1 MKSAWSRT
9 VVATAMVA
17 LSASAAQAADC
28 DRACLG
34 GMITKYV
41 EAIVAHN
48 PQGLPLAPTVRFTE
62 DSRELRLGEGAW
74 KTVTRAGTFRQ
85 DYLDVRRGIAASHVE
100 LHEEGAQLQY
110 SVILRVV
117 DQKITGIETLIN
129 RVTKESKFQPDSSLS
144 KPLRKMND
152 PVPSGKRMSRE
163 ELIKVALTYPEGLRI
178 GSFPDATPFAKD
190 AYRVENGMFIAGEGC
205 PRANCPGMYTQRVIL
220 HPSIVAS
227 VAAVD
232 EELGLV
238 LLWMNF
244 GYTNS
249 YGANNAL
256 VTFEAFK
263 IWGGEIQAINAFFRT
278 MPLET
283 PRFWPSAK

>member
-1 MKSAWSRT
+1 MNSVWSRT
-9 VVATAMVA
+9 VVATAMMA
-17 LSASAAQAADC
+17 FSASAAQAADC

-48 PQGLPLAPTVRFTE
+48 PQMLPLAPTVRFTE
-62 DSRELRLGEGAW
+62 DSRELRLGDGVW
-74 KTVTRAGTFRQ
+74 KTITRAGTFRQ

-100 LHEEGAQLQY
+100 LYEEAAQVQY
-110 SVILRVV
+110 SVILRIV
-117 DQKITGIETLIN
+117 DQKITGIETLVN
-129 RVTKESKFQPDSSLS
+129 RVTKESKFQPDSLGT
-144 KPLRKMND
+144 PLRKMND
-152 PVPSGKRMSRE
+152 PVPGGKRMSRE
-163 ELIKVALTYPEGLRI
+163 DLIKVALTYPEGLRI
-178 GSFPDATPFAKD
+178 GSFPDVTPFAKD

-205 PRANCPGMYTQRVIL
+205 PRANCAGMYTQRVIL
-220 HPSIVAS
+220 HPGIVAS

-232 EELGLV
+232 EEMGLV

-263 IWGGEIQAINAFFRT
+263 IWGGEIQAINAFFRI

>member
-1 MKSAWSRT
+1 MSAMQSWKLGIL
-9 VVATAMVA
+9 AA
-17 LSASAAQAADC
+17 LVLFWGSAAQAAEC
-28 DRACLG
+28 NRECLR

-41 EAIVAHN
+41 EAIVAHT
-48 PQGLPLAPTVRFTE
+48 PQSLPLAENVRFTE
-62 DSRELRLGEGAW
+62 DSRQLSLGEGAW
-74 KTVTRAGTFRQ
+74 KTVTRAGSFRQ

-100 LHEEGAQLQY
+100 LQEEGAQLQY
-110 SVILRVV
+110 SVVLRIV

-129 RVTKESKFQPDSSLS
+129 RVTPTSKFQPDSLG

-152 PVPSGKRMSRE
+152 PVPGKRMSRE
-163 ELIKVALTYPEGLRI
+163 ELIRVALTYPEGLRI

-190 AYRVENGMFIAGEGC
+190 AYRVENGFFIAGEGC

-220 HPSIVAS
+220 HPNIVAS

-232 EELGLV
+232 EEAGIV

-249 YGANNAL
+249 YGPNNAL

-263 IWGGEIQAINAFFRT
+263 IWGGEIQAVNAFFRIL
-278 MPLET
+278 PLET
-283 PRFWPSAK
+283 PRFWPSAR

>member
-1 MKSAWSRT
+1 M
-9 VVATAMVA
+9 
-17 LSASAAQAADC
+17 
-28 DRACLG
+28 
-34 GMITKYV
+34 
-41 EAIVAHN
+41 
-48 PQGLPLAPTVRFTE
+48 LPLAPTVRFTE
-62 DSRELRLGEGAW
+62 DSRELPLGDGVW

-100 LHEEGAQLQY
+100 LHEEAAQIQY

-117 DQKITGIETLIN
+117 DQKITGIETLVN
-129 RVTKESKFQPDSSLS
+129 RVNKESRFQPDSSLA

-152 PVPSGKRMSRE
+152 PVPGGKRMSRE
-163 ELIKVALTYPEGLRI
+163 DLIKVALTYPEGLRI

-205 PRANCPGMYTQRVIL
+205 PRATCPGMYTQRVIL
-220 HPSIVAS
+220 HPGIVAS

-263 IWGGEIQAINAFFRT
+263 IWGGEIQAINAFFRI

>member
-1 MKSAWSRT
+1 LA
-9 VVATAMVA
+9 VAIVA
-17 LSASAAQAADC
+17 STASAAQAAEC

-48 PQGLPLAPTVRFTE
+48 PQSLPLAPTVRFTE
-62 DSRELRLGEGAW
+62 DSKELPLGDGAW

-100 LHEEGAQLQY
+100 LYEGDVQLQY
-110 SVILRVV
+110 SVVLHVT
-117 DQKITGIETLIN
+117 DQKIAGIETLVN
-129 RVTKESKFQPDSSLS
+129 RVDATSRFKPDSLG
-144 KPLRKMND
+144 KPLRKFND
-152 PVPSGKRMSRE
+152 PPSGKRMSRD

-190 AYRVENGMFIAGEGC
+190 AYRVENGMFIAGDGC
-205 PRANCPGMYTQRVIL
+205 PRATCPGMYTQRVIL

-232 EELGLV
+232 EEAGIV

-244 GYTNS
+244 GFTNS
-249 YGANNAL
+249 YGPNNAL

-263 IWGGEIQAINAFFRT
+263 VWGGEIQAINAFFRIL
-278 MPLET
+278 PQET

>member
-1 MKSAWSRT
+1 MTSVWCRT
-9 VVATAMVA
+9 AVVAAIVLFA
-17 LSASAAQAADC
+17 APGAQAADC

-34 GMITKYV
+34 AMIGKYV
-41 EAIVAHN
+41 DAIVAHT
-48 PQGLPLAPTVRFTE
+48 PQSLPLAPNVRFTE
-62 DSRELRLGEGAW
+62 DSKELPLGDGAW

-85 DYLDVRRGIAASHVE
+85 DYLDVRRGVAASHVE
-100 LHEEGAQLQY
+100 LYEEGTQVQY
-110 SVILRVV
+110 SLVLHVA
-117 DQKITGIETLIN
+117 DQKIAGIETLIN
-129 RVTKESKFQPDSSLS
+129 RVTPDSRFKPDSLG

-152 PVPSGKRMSRE
+152 PAPAGKRMSRE
-163 ELIKVALTYPEGLRI
+163 ELVRVALTYPEGLRI

-190 AYRVENGMFIAGEGC
+190 AYRVENGLFIAGDGC

-220 HPSIVAS
+220 HPNVVAS

-232 EELGLV
+232 EDAGIV

-249 YGANNAL
+249 YGPNNAL

-263 IWGGEIQAINAFFRT
+263 IWGGEIQAINAFFRIL
-278 MPLET
+278 PLET
-283 PRFWPSAK
+283 PRFWPSAR

>member
-1 MKSAWSRT
+1 MNRT
-9 VVATAMVA
+9 WRRAAVVAVIVVC
-17 LSASAAQAADC
+17 SASRAQGAEC

-41 EAIVAHN
+41 DAIVAHT
-48 PQGLPLAPTVRFTE
+48 PQALPLAPNARFTE
-62 DSRELRLGEGAW
+62 DSRELPLGDGAW
-74 KTVTRAGTFRQ
+74 KTVTRAGNFRQ
-85 DYLDVRRGIAASHVE
+85 DYLDVRRGVAASHVE
-100 LHEEGAQLQY
+100 LYEEGVQVQY
-110 SVILRVV
+110 SLVLHVA
-117 DQKITGIETLIN
+117 DQKIAGIETLIN
-129 RVTKESKFQPDSSLS
+129 RVTPDSRFKPDSLG

-152 PVPSGKRMSRE
+152 PVPVGQRMTRAD
-163 ELIKVALTYPEGLRI
+163 LIKVALMYPEGLRI

-190 AYRVENGMFIAGEGC
+190 AYRVENGLFIAGDGC

-220 HPSIVAS
+220 HPNVIAS

-232 EELGLV
+232 EDAGIV

-249 YGANNAL
+249 YGPNNAL

-263 IWGGEIQAINAFFRT
+263 IWGGEIQAINAFFRIL
-278 MPLET
+278 PLET
-283 PRFWPSAK
+283 PRFWPSAR

>member
-1 MKSAWSRT
+1 MA
-9 VVATAMVA
+9 AA
-17 LSASAAQAADC
+17 LLFCASAVQAAEC
-28 DRACLG
+28 DRECLR

-41 EAIVAHN
+41 EAIVAHT
-48 PQGLPLAPTVRFTE
+48 PQSLPLAANVRFTE
-62 DSRELRLGEGAW
+62 DSRALPLGEGAW

-100 LHEEGAQLQY
+100 LHEEGAQVQY
-110 SVILRVV
+110 SLVLRVV
-117 DQKITGIETLIN
+117 DQKITGIETLVN
-129 RVTKESKFQPDSSLS
+129 RITPTSKFQPDSLGM
-144 KPLRKMND
+144 PLRKMND
-152 PVPSGKRMSRE
+152 PVPDNRKMSRA
-163 ELIKVALTYPEGLRI
+163 ELIRVALTYPEGLRI

-190 AYRVENGMFIAGEGC
+190 AYRVENGLFIAGDGC

-220 HPSIVAS
+220 HPNIVAS

-232 EELGLV
+232 EEAGIV

-249 YGANNAL
+249 YGPNNSL

-263 IWGGEIQAINAFFRT
+263 IWGGEIQAINAFFRIL
-278 MPLET
+278 PLET
-283 PRFWPSAK
+283 PRFWPSVR

>member
-1 MKSAWSRT
+1 MMAAAILLFG
-9 VVATAMVA
+9 V
-17 LSASAAQAADC
+17 SAAQAAEC
-28 DRACLG
+28 DRACLR

-41 EAIVAHN
+41 EAMVAHT
-48 PQGLPLAPTVRFTE
+48 PQSLPLAPNVRFTE
-62 DSRELRLGEGAW
+62 DSRELPLGEGAW

-100 LHEEGAQLQY
+100 LHEEGGQLQY

-117 DQKITGIETLIN
+117 DEKITGIETLIN
-129 RVTKESKFQPDSSLS
+129 RVTPASRFQPDSLG
-144 KPLRKMND
+144 KPLPRIND
-152 PVPSGKRMSRE
+152 PVPAAKRMSRA
-163 ELIKVALTYPEGLRI
+163 ELIRVALTYTEGLRI
-178 GSFPDATPFAKD
+178 GNFADVTPFAKD
-190 AYRVENGMFIAGEGC
+190 AYRVENGVFIAGEGC
-205 PRANCPGMYTQRVIL
+205 ARATCPGLYTQRVIL
-220 HPSIVAS
+220 HPDVIAS

-232 EELGLV
+232 EEAGIV

-249 YGANNAL
+249 YGPNNAL

-263 IWGGEIQAINAFFRT
+263 IWGGEIQAVNAFSRI

-283 PRFWPSAK
+283 PRFWPSAR

>member
-1 MKSAWSRT
+1 
-9 VVATAMVA
+9 VATAMVA
-17 LSASAAQAADC
+17 FSASAAQAADC

-48 PQGLPLAPTVRFTE
+48 PQMLPLAPTVRFTE
-62 DSRELRLGEGAW
+62 DSRELRLGDGVW
-74 KTVTRAGTFRQ
+74 KTITRAGTFRQ

-100 LHEEGAQLQY
+100 LYEEAAQVQY
-110 SVILRVV
+110 SVILRIV
-117 DQKITGIETLIN
+117 DQKITGIETLVN
-129 RVTKESKFQPDSSLS
+129 RVTKESKFQPDSLG

-152 PVPSGKRMSRE
+152 PVPGGKRMSRE
-163 ELIKVALTYPEGLRI
+163 DLIKVALTYPEGLRI
-178 GSFPDATPFAKD
+178 GSFPDVTPFAKD

-205 PRANCPGMYTQRVIL
+205 PRANCAGMYTQRVIL
-220 HPSIVAS
+220 HPGIVAS

-232 EELGLV
+232 EEMGLV

-263 IWGGEIQAINAFFRT
+263 IWGGEIQAINAFFRI

>member
-1 MKSAWSRT
+1 MNSAWSRT

-17 LSASAAQAADC
+17 FSASAAQAADC

-34 GMITKYV
+34 GMIAKYV

-48 PQGLPLAPTVRFTE
+48 PKMLPLAPTVRFTE
-62 DSRELRLGEGAW
+62 DSRELPLGDGVW

-100 LHEEGAQLQY
+100 LHEEAAQIQY

-117 DQKITGIETLIN
+117 DQKITGIETLVN
-129 RVTKESKFQPDSSLS
+129 RVTKESRFQPDSSLA

-152 PVPSGKRMSRE
+152 PVPGGKRMSRE
-163 ELIKVALTYPEGLRI
+163 DLIKVALTYPEGLRI

-205 PRANCPGMYTQRVIL
+205 PRATCPGMYTQRVIL
-220 HPSIVAS
+220 HPGIVAS

-263 IWGGEIQAINAFFRT
+263 IWGGEIQAVNAFFRIL
-278 MPLET
+278 PLET

>member
-1 MKSAWSRT
+1 MRRAWSRAVAAAAI
-9 VVATAMVA
+9 VVLGAAG
-17 LSASAAQAADC
+17 AQAAEC

-41 EAIVAHN
+41 DAIVAHN
-48 PQGLPLAPTVRFTE
+48 PQALPLAPTVRFTE
-62 DSRELRLGEGAW
+62 DSRELPLGDGAW

-100 LHEEGAQLQY
+100 LYEAAAQLQY
-110 SVILRVV
+110 SVVLHIV
-117 DQKITGIETLIN
+117 DQKIAGIETLIN
-129 RVTKESKFQPDSSLS
+129 RVTSDSRFQPDSLG

-152 PVPSGKRMSRE
+152 APPAGKRMSRE
-163 ELIKVALTYPEGLRI
+163 ELIRVALTYPEGLRI

-190 AYRVENGMFIAGEGC
+190 AYRVENGLFIAGEGC
-205 PRANCPGMYTQRVIL
+205 PRANCPGMYSQRVIL
-220 HPSIVAS
+220 HPNVIAS

-232 EELGLV
+232 EEAGIV

-249 YGANNAL
+249 YGPNNAL

-263 IWGGEIQAINAFFRT
+263 VWGGEIQAINAFFRIL
-278 MPLET
+278 PLET
-283 PRFWPSAK
+283 PRFWPSAR

>member
-1 MKSAWSRT
+1 MMRAWSRAVTAAT
-9 VVATAMVA
+9 VVMFAAT
-17 LSASAAQAADC
+17 AQAAEC

-34 GMITKYV
+34 GMIAKYV

-48 PQGLPLAPTVRFTE
+48 PEALPLAPTVRFTE
-62 DSRELRLGEGAW
+62 DSRELPLGDGAW
-74 KTVTRAGTFRQ
+74 KTVTRAGSFRQ

-100 LHEEGAQLQY
+100 LYEAGAQLQY
-110 SVILRVV
+110 SVVLRVV
-117 DQKITGIETLIN
+117 DQKIAGIETLIN
-129 RVTKESKFQPDSSLS
+129 RVTADSRFQPDSLS

-152 PVPSGKRMSRE
+152 APPAGKRMSRE
-163 ELIKVALTYPEGLRI
+163 ELIRVALTYPEGLRI

-190 AYRVENGMFIAGEGC
+190 AYRVENGLFIAGDGC
-205 PRANCPGMYTQRVIL
+205 PRATCAGMYTQRVIL
-220 HPSIVAS
+220 HPNVVAS

-232 EELGLV
+232 EDAGIV

-249 YGANNAL
+249 YGPNNAL

-263 IWGGEIQAINAFFRT
+263 VWGGEIQAINAFFRIL
-278 MPLET
+278 PLET
-283 PRFWPSAK
+283 PRFWPSAR

>member
-1 MKSAWSRT
+1 MNSVWSRT
-9 VVATAMVA
+9 VVATAMMA
-17 LSASAAQAADC
+17 FSASAAQAADC

-41 EAIVAHN
+41 EAIVAHH
-48 PQGLPLAPTVRFTE
+48 PQMLPLAPTVRFTE
-62 DSRELRLGEGAW
+62 DSRELRLGDGVW
-74 KTVTRAGTFRQ
+74 KTITRAGTFRQ

-100 LHEEGAQLQY
+100 LYEEAAQVQY
-110 SVILRVV
+110 SVILRIV
-117 DQKITGIETLIN
+117 DQKITGIETLVN
-129 RVTKESKFQPDSSLS
+129 RVTKESKFQPDSLGT
-144 KPLRKMND
+144 PLRKMND
-152 PVPSGKRMSRE
+152 PVPGGKRMSRE
-163 ELIKVALTYPEGLRI
+163 DLIKVALTYPEGLRI
-178 GSFPDATPFAKD
+178 GSFPDVTPFAKD

-205 PRANCPGMYTQRVIL
+205 PRANCAGMYTQRVIL
-220 HPSIVAS
+220 HPGIVAS

-232 EELGLV
+232 EEMGLV

-263 IWGGEIQAINAFFRT
+263 IWGGEIQAINAFFRI

>member
-1 MKSAWSRT
+1 MSIWNGCA
-9 VVATAMVA
+9 ATAA
-17 LSASAAQAADC
+17 LLLLSASGAQAAEC
-28 DRACLG
+28 NRECLR

-41 EAIVAHN
+41 DALVAHA
-48 PQGLPLAPTVRFTE
+48 PQSLPLAENVRFTE
-62 DSRELRLGEGAW
+62 DSRQLALGEGAW
-74 KTVTRAGTFRQ
+74 KTVARAGSFRQ

-100 LHEEGAQLQY
+100 LHEDGGQLQY
-110 SVILRVV
+110 SVVLRIV

-129 RVTKESKFQPDSSLS
+129 RVTPTSKFQPDSLG

-152 PVPSGKRMSRE
+152 PVPGKRMSRE
-163 ELIKVALTYPEGLRI
+163 DLIRVALTYPEGLRI
-178 GSFPDATPFAKD
+178 GNFTDATPFAKD
-190 AYRVENGMFIAGEGC
+190 AYRVENGVFIAGEGC
-205 PRANCPGMYTQRVIL
+205 PRPNCPGLYTQRVIL
-220 HPSIVAS
+220 HPGIVAS

-232 EELGLV
+232 EEAGIV

-263 IWGGEIQAINAFFRT
+263 IWGGEIQAVNAFFRIL
-278 MPLET
+278 PLET
-283 PRFWPSAK
+283 PRFWPSAR

>member
-1 MKSAWSRT
+1 
-9 VVATAMVA
+9 MVA
-17 LSASAAQAADC
+17 ALLLFSGSAAQAAEC
-28 DRACLG
+28 NRECLR

-41 EAIVAHN
+41 DALVAHA
-48 PQGLPLAPTVRFTE
+48 PQSLPLAENVRFTE
-62 DSRELRLGEGAW
+62 DSRQLALGEGAW
-74 KTVTRAGTFRQ
+74 KTVTRAGSFRQ

-100 LHEEGAQLQY
+100 LQEDGAQLQY
-110 SVILRVV
+110 SVVLRIV

-129 RVTKESKFQPDSSLS
+129 RVTPTSKFQPDSLG

-152 PVPSGKRMSRE
+152 PVPGKRMSRE
-163 ELIKVALTYPEGLRI
+163 ELIRVALTYPEGLRI
-178 GSFPDATPFAKD
+178 GNFADATPFAKD
-190 AYRVENGMFIAGEGC
+190 AYRVENGLFIAGEGC

-220 HPSIVAS
+220 HPNVIAS

-232 EELGLV
+232 EEAAIV

-249 YGANNAL
+249 YGPNNAL

-263 IWGGEIQAINAFFRT
+263 IWGGEIQAINAFFRIL
-278 MPLET
+278 PLET
-283 PRFWPSAK
+283 PRFWPSAR

>member
-1 MKSAWSRT
+1 M
-9 VVATAMVA
+9 
-17 LSASAAQAADC
+17 LFGGSAAQAAECNRDC
-28 DRACLG
+28 LR

-41 EAIVAHN
+41 EAFVAHT
-48 PQGLPLAPTVRFTE
+48 PQALPLAPNVRFTE
-62 DSRELRLGEGAW
+62 DSRQLPIGDGAW
-74 KTVTRAGTFRQ
+74 KTVTRAGSFRQ

-100 LHEEGAQLQY
+100 LYEEGAQLQY
-110 SVILRVV
+110 SVVLRIE
-117 DQKITGIETLIN
+117 DQKIAGIETLIN
-129 RVTKESKFQPDSSLS
+129 RVTPTSKFQPDSLG

-152 PVPSGKRMSRE
+152 PVPGDKKMSRAD
-163 ELIKVALTYPEGLRI
+163 LIRVALTYPEGLRI

-190 AYRVENGMFIAGEGC
+190 AYRVENGFFIAGEGC

-220 HPSIVAS
+220 HPNVVAS

-232 EELGLV
+232 EEAGIV

-249 YGANNAL
+249 YGPNNAL

-263 IWGGEIQAINAFFRT
+263 VWGGEIHAINAFFRT
-278 MPLET
+278 QPKDT
-283 PRFWPSAK
+283 QRGWPSAD